1 MSNIG
6 IDTVKVEQLI
16 ICTKERRGD
25 GKNIPVRIITEVF
38 DFDGNLI
45 AEKDSF
51 SFSIES
57 IIDFIQYRF
66 PEACAQAL
74 VEEFYQNNPRS

>member
-66 PEACAQAL
+66 PEKEKEVKEW
-74 VEEFYQNNPRS
+74 VEDYFLTN